1 MELGMLVN
9 KAIAVIRVSTTEQK
23 RSSLGLKA
31 QLKAIKEFCSNED
44 MELIGTYEDVCSGK
58 VAPEDRDGLCKAL
71 ELSKKTG
78 AKIIVHKLD
87 RLSRSVEDIARLMNQ
102 GVPFVI
108 VETPQATN
116 FMLHIYSAIAEMERQ
131 TISQRIKNALAI
143 KKEELAKEGKKLG
156 NPTLHLNRDKIVKAS
171 LERGQKTVDRYLPLI
186 MSVRDELIAKGQVK
200 KNGEPSL
207 RAICDVLNIR
217 EIKTTKGGKFYPQTI
232 KLIMLR
238 GETGK

>member
-1 MELGMLVN
+1 MELVMSLN

-23 RSSLGLKA
+23 RSTLGLKA
-31 QLKAIKEFCSNED
+31 QMKAIKEFCNTED
-44 MELIGTYEDVCSGK
+44 MELIGTFEDVCSGK
-58 VAPEDRDGLCKAL
+58 VKPEEREGLNEAL

-87 RLSRSVEDIARLMNQ
+87 RLSRSVEDIARLMNS
-102 GVPFVI
+102 GVPFV
-108 VETPQATN
+108 VAETPQATP

-156 NPTLHLNRDKIVKAS
+156 NPTLHLNRGKIVKAS
-171 LERGQKTVDRYLPLI
+171 KQRGQKTVDRYLPLL
-186 MSVRDELIAKGQVK
+186 MGVRDELKARGQVK

-207 RAICDVLNIR
+207 RAICEVLNTR
-217 EIKTTKGGKFYPQTI
+217 EIKTPKGGKFYPQTI
-232 KLIMLR
+232 KMIMER
-238 GETGK
+238 GETG